1 MPFSLQEQVAAASAG
16 QLRLVDT
23 LDRGRCL
30 EAVVDITA
38 GRRWRDLPVVPHGSS
53 LGKYL
58 IEACDSKDAA
68 EIISSVEFLAALDFL
83 ASLLFHLRG
92 ESEVLN
98 AMYSFG
104 EPEKVSMIRRWHQKW
119 RSDLTEDV
127 EGVPGVTVS
136 QLEEAWRHVIPNWR
150 QLSVSCPCQRWVNV
164 DGLELPAL
172 SHDTVCGLW
181 LQMALC
187 EHSCDPNCC
196 LVHDGN
202 DLWFVALRDISQ
214 GSPIT
219 TSYLNVEGLMKP
231 THLRQQ
237 ELREV
242 WGFDCACSRC
252 KEDRIQFLPPKQ
264 LQRLLISC
272 SLRPP
277 DLPEASEGERQDY
290 SDDVQKL
297 LEQVKKLHGPSVHSP
312 AEQALLLM
320 QSIFAPKV
328 GHEDACRRH
337 WESCV
342 SLFGAESPLAI
353 WAEELCQSPQS
364 CAEHFEAGGANDPRD
379 VLLEAYAR
387 YFASKKW
394 ARKRRGGEFIACS
407 SGKSAACIGRSVQ
420 LVENVESL
428 ATFHGKVAAAEVN
441 RDLVA
446 GSSARIRGLRSAA
459 ELNGRVVQLQK
470 FDEATHRWIVSLQDG
485 SVKSIRA
492 QNLDPLDMPSAF
504 EAAPRHRQARSEPV
518 QPVVQP
524 AAPETAECLDR
535 EELKRLAQEM
545 LASAGEQASDEVL
558 NALNVEDL
566 LELVNTLQIDSS
578 AVEEDVTASAGYPP
592 DHPVPCASSTSSTS
606 SRPPQAPET
615 AEPRRQVQSERERL
629 ELEEARLQSLAEA
642 QSQRARELEA
652 REEALREAEE
662 RLEKRRAEVD
672 AAREEQ
678 KEPVPVRI
686 PFVLES
692 DMSPATQALEE
703 ERAELQRLREEVEAA
718 AKEMEVQQ
726 QAAKQRAEERELQF
740 LEEQMQM
747 ASTLKE
753 EEARLEMQ
761 RRSLGMLQQAL
772 FKGATASA
780 QNGYMEHSLN
790 DEDAQEHRE
799 QGPGQAAGAGKVSLA
814 DDSEGDEVWD
824 LDWSAVSAAQKDQKA
839 STSSEPAKGE
849 TT

>member
-1 MPFSLQEQVAAASAG
+1 LNRIDAMAEDVKNAMGKMSRVLRVAKDRAHAQFGKAKEMAQRFSRGSPSGQPSPTLSATGDQKVQRLMALGFSAVAARQGLRACGGDIQAASAW
-16 QLRLVDT
+16 L
-23 LDRGRCL
+23 LDERNADEL
-30 EAVVDITA
+30 
-38 GRRWRDLPVVPHGSS
+38 L
-53 LGKYL
+53 
-58 IEACDSKDAA
+58 AA
-68 EIISSVEFLAALDFL
+68 E
-83 ASLLFHLRG
+83 
-92 ESEVLN
+92 
-98 AMYSFG
+98 
-104 EPEKVSMIRRWHQKW
+104 
-119 RSDLTEDV
+119 
-127 EGVPGVTVS
+127 
-136 QLEEAWRHVIPNWR
+136 
-150 QLSVSCPCQRWVNV
+150 
-164 DGLELPAL
+164 
-172 SHDTVCGLW
+172 
-181 LQMALC
+181 
-187 EHSCDPNCC
+187 
-196 LVHDGN
+196 
-202 DLWFVALRDISQ
+202 
-214 GSPIT
+214 
-219 TSYLNVEGLMKP
+219 
-231 THLRQQ
+231 
-237 ELREV
+237 
-242 WGFDCACSRC
+242 
-252 KEDRIQFLPPKQ
+252 
-264 LQRLLISC
+264 
-272 SLRPP
+272 
-277 DLPEASEGERQDY
+277 
-290 SDDVQKL
+290 
-297 LEQVKKLHGPSVHSP
+297 
-312 AEQALLLM
+312 
-320 QSIFAPKV
+320 
-328 GHEDACRRH
+328 
-337 WESCV
+337 
-342 SLFGAESPLAI
+342 
-353 WAEELCQSPQS
+353 
-364 CAEHFEAGGANDPRD
+364 
-379 VLLEAYAR
+379 
-387 YFASKKW
+387 
-394 ARKRRGGEFIACS
+394 
-407 SGKSAACIGRSVQ
+407 
-420 LVENVESL
+420 
-428 ATFHGKVAAAEVN
+428 VAAAEVN

-740 LEEQMQM
+740 LEEESAQMQM